1 MRYAALLALA
11 GALALGHAATAFAQA
26 TPFAPGVDVMTA
38 PVQAGYFVHQ
48 KVVYQNDGG
57 LPDDRAYFAGEM
69 RNISNHLDATGGD
82 VEIRVVAFAR
92 GVTLFTLAKTDPELA
107 KQIDDLRARGVR
119 FLICRNTLRGMKL
132 RPEDLYKVPAT
143 DVVPAGVA
151 EIARLQGQGFVYIH
165 P

>member
-1 MRYAALLALA
+1 MKYAAPLALVGVLALA
-11 GALALGHAATAFAQA
+11 CAAASAQA
-26 TPFAPGVDVMTA
+26 PKPDVMTA
-38 PVQAGYFVHQ
+38 PVPAGYYVHQ

-57 LPDDRAYFAGEM
+57 LPDDHAYFGGEM

-82 VEIRVVAFAR
+82 VEIRVVSFAR
-92 GVTLFTLAKTDPELA
+92 GVSLFVMAKTDADLA
-107 KQIDDLRARGVR
+107 KQIDGLRARGVR

-132 RPEDLYKVPAT
+132 RPEDLYKVADA